1 MAGQR
6 AASPTLERFS
16 WSGSAQDCTTA
27 QHSTQLVP
35 GVWILDWIQSGHDA
49 EAFDL
54 AFRCLWLV
62 KKRPDAAES
71 PNEVGR
77 SSDGWWWLDGLGQP
91 GTVLIA
97 HHPSRARHEIS
108 GPPSSPRAWSA
119 RSRGRGPSEGGCEAP
134 WLTVSSLLHRAS
146 RACCSLR
153 RRDNRRRCWQANSST
168 AHTACRRRRSGSP
181 GSSCIIIGGD
191 SGRNLRPGAKRIIQ
205 VAQMGRSVARFRLG
219 GAVFMAPP
227 R

>member
-1 MAGQR
+1 
-6 AASPTLERFS
+6 
-16 WSGSAQDCTTA
+16 
-27 QHSTQLVP
+27 VP

-91 GTVLIA
+91 GTALIA

-108 GPPSSPRAWSA
+108 GPPLFPRAWSA
-119 RSRGRGPSEGGCEAP
+119 RSRGRGASEGGCEAP

-146 RACCSLR
+146 RTCCSLR
-153 RRDNRRRCWQANSST
+153 RRDDRRRCWQAKLFNG
-168 AHTACRRRRSGSP
+168 AHRKLAAVVWFARVVP
-181 GSSCIIIGGD
+181 SCIIIGGD
-191 SGRNLRPGAKRIIQ
+191 SGRNLRPGGKSGSFESPRWA
-205 VAQMGRSVARFRLG
+205 
-219 GAVFMAPP
+219 APSRASDWAGLCLWSHP
-227 R
+227 ASPVWWCVIRAG